1 MAASDS
7 VVLET
12 RQVTKVYGEGET
24 KVEALRGVD
33 VQVRAGEMLAIMGR
47 SGSGKSTLL
56 TLLGGVDVPTAGQVL
71 LEGKD
76 LSAMTDDER
85 TLIRRQRIG
94 FVFQA
99 FNLLPIFTAEENVS
113 LPLELDG
120 ISAAAAKKRAFEKL
134 ELVGM
139 GKRRDHIPGKL
150 SGGEQQRVAIARAL
164 VIEPAI
170 LLADEPTGNLDTV
183 NGEKVTSMLRNLVE
197 VHGQTIVLVTHDPLV
212 AKQADRIIYLAD
224 GLIEREEI
232 IRPKRSAAAPLME
245 ASRR

>member
-1 MAASDS
+1 MA
-7 VVLET
+7 VLET
-12 RQVTKVYGEGET
+12 RQVTKVYGEGDA

-33 VQVRAGEMLAIMGR
+33 LQVAAGEMLAIMGR

-56 TLLGGVDVPTAGQVL
+56 TILGGVEVPSGGQVL

-76 LSAMTDDER
+76 LSAMTDDQR

-120 ISAAAAKKRAFEKL
+120 MSSIKARQRAAEKL
-134 ELVGM
+134 EMVGM

-164 VIEPAI
+164 AIEPAI
-170 LLADEPTGNLDTV
+170 LLADEPTGNLDSA
-183 NGEKVTSMLRNLVE
+183 NGAKVTAMLRRLVDE
-197 VHGQTIVLVTHDPLV
+197 HQQTIVLVTHDPLV
-212 AKQADRIIYLAD
+212 AAQADRVIYLAD
-224 GLIEREEI
+224 GLVEREEI
-232 IRPKRSAAAPLME
+232 RRPNEPAAIPRME

>member
-1 MAASDS
+1 MS
-7 VVLET
+7 VLET
-12 RQVTKVYGEGET
+12 RRVTKVYGAGDT

-33 VQVRAGEMLAIMGR
+33 LEVHAGEMLAIMGR

-56 TLLGGVDVPTAGQVL
+56 TLLGGVDIPTDGQVL

-76 LSAMTDDER
+76 IASMTDDQR
-85 TLIRRQRIG
+85 TLMRRQRIG
-94 FVFQA
+94 FIFQA

-120 ISAAAAKKRAFEKL
+120 MNPSQARKRAAEKL
-134 ELVGM
+134 EMVGM

-164 VIEPAI
+164 AIEPAI
-170 LLADEPTGNLDTV
+170 LLADEPTGNLDSA
-183 NGEKVTSMLRNLVE
+183 NGEKVIKMLRDLVE
-197 VHGQTIVLVTHDPLV
+197 LHGQTIVVVTHDPSV

-224 GLIEREEI
+224 GLIEREEVV
-232 IRPKRSAAAPLME
+232 RPRTPAASREME

>member
-1 MAASDS
+1 MA
-7 VVLET
+7 VLET
-12 RQVTKVYGEGET
+12 RGVTKVYGSGDAQ
-24 KVEALRGVD
+24 VHALGGVD
-33 VQVRAGEMLAIMGR
+33 VQVAEGEMLAIMGR

-56 TLLGGVDVPTAGQVL
+56 TILGGVDVPTDGQVL

-76 LSAMTDDER
+76 LSAMTDDQR

-99 FNLLPIFTAEENVS
+99 FNLLPIFTALENVS

-120 ISAAAAKKRAFEKL
+120 MPQAEARRRALEKL

-139 GKRRDHIPGKL
+139 GKRKDHIPGKL

-170 LLADEPTGNLDTV
+170 LLADEPTGNLDSV
-183 NGEKVTSMLRNLVE
+183 NGEKVTAMLRNLTE
-197 VHGQTIVLVTHDPLV
+197 EHGQTIVLVTHDPGMA
-212 AKQADRIIYLAD
+212 AKADRVIHLAD
-224 GLIEREEI
+224 GHVEREEI
-232 IRPKRSAAAPLME
+232 LRPKEPAAIRSME